1 LKGTLKAATK
11 ESVLWSPSL
20 DVLVVNDYEGCDA
33 SHSALFAAPWTNQPL
48 DLREKLIEFLR
59 LRGEAKSALKNHHV
73 YFSARRW
80 LIRDEI
86 LC

>member
-33 SHSALFAAPWTNQPL
+33 SHSALFAAPWTNQPV

-59 LRGEAKSALKNHHV
+59 LRGDGSFAMR
-73 YFSARRW
+73 FSA
-80 LIRDEI
+80 E
-86 LC
+86 